1 MIGRPTPSARSD
13 DLQSVIRAARR
24 RWRLRVALHGAA
36 LAVAIA
42 LALLLVGALTVE
54 RLRYDPAAIIAARVL
69 VALAVVVAIA
79 WLLARPLMRR
89 LPDDQ
94 VALYLE
100 EHEPSL
106 EMALLSA
113 IEHRAGRVDSAGRSR
128 R

>member
-1 MIGRPTPSARSD
+1 MISRFARTTRAD
-13 DLQSVIRAARR
+13 DLQSVIRSARL
-24 RWRLRVALHGAA
+24 RWRLRVVLHGAA
-36 LAVAIA
+36 VVIAVA
-42 LALLLVGALTVE
+42 LAILLLGAVGVE
-54 RLRYDPAAIIAARVL
+54 QLRYDPIAVIAARVL
-69 VALAVVVAIA
+69 VVLAFIIAAA

-113 IEHRAGRVDSAGRSR
+113 VE
-128 R
+128 